1 LFQFN
6 FTLKYILGKSI
17 EKANGLSR
25 RPDWQEG
32 VEKDNKD
39 QMLIKPGWIKRIEI
53 LVEENDLRENQKGT
67 GRR

>member
-1 LFQFN
+1 MFQFN

>member
-1 LFQFN
+1 
-6 FTLKYILGKSI
+6 
-17 EKANGLSR
+17 
-25 RPDWQEG
+25 

>member
-32 VEKDNKD
+32 VEKDNKN

-67 GRR
+67 ERR